1 MLHQA
6 IWWYPS
12 FSQALRQYQAWHG
25 LLVSKIQELQE
36 ICCRTIGDMGKN
48 IGGIGRFYTNY
59 RKHRRSCQAC
69 STHPLV
75 TFLSRKSFFLS
86 EVKVFRSSKF
96 TFCFLKKLEVSDE
109 YIEAVY
115 IWNHAFRCFEPRGE
129 IQRIWS
135 ELMGEQ

>member
-96 TFCFLKKLEVSDE
+96 TFCFLKNSKLAMNSLKLCESGIMLSDALSPGE
-109 YIEAVY
+109 KYS
-115 IWNHAFRCFEPRGE
+115 AFG
-129 IQRIWS
+129 QN
-135 ELMGEQ
+135 